1 MTNSKKTPFLKR
13 AIDIARQNMASGGG
27 PFGAVIVKDNRI
39 IAESGNQVT
48 THNDPTAHAEIEAI
62 RLAASNTG
70 TFDLSGCTLYASCEP
85 CPMCLG
91 AIYWARLDA
100 LYFAGSRDD
109 AADAGFDDDFIYK
122 EIAQPIEKR
131 KIPASQSLQAE
142 AREVFNQWKNLEEK
156 TRY

>member
-1 MTNSKKTPFLKR
+1 MKNNQSDFLKR
-13 AIDIARQNMASGGG
+13 AIAIARENMAGGGG
-27 PFGAVIVKDNRI
+27 PFGAVIVKDNEI

-48 THNDPTAHAEIEAI
+48 THNDPTAHAEIAAI
-62 RLAASNTG
+62 RLAASNSG

-100 LYFAGSRDD
+100 LCFAGSRND
-109 AADAGFDDDFIYK
+109 AADAGFDDAFIYE
-122 EIAQPIEKR
+122 EIVKPVEKR
-131 KIPASQSLQAE
+131 KIPAKQSLQAE
-142 AREVFNQWKNLEEK
+142 AREVFKEWMDLEEK